1 MYDLYEMAN
10 GFSFSIKWVTL
21 VSAFALAGIAGAQT
35 QTPIRL
41 KLGLN
46 SVTNSSATDQVRSG
60 GYAIGLSYQ
69 IPQFVGNPI
78 PARFFVDADYSQ
90 NSSGDRNLGIF
101 SLGVSGLQTLGVPG
115 NGGCFY
121 GGLGVGV
128 AFINGD
134 RASRNPLGG
143 GGGNGGGTGGGGGYN
158 QTASSGSRVKD
169 FGPNAIISDFKGS
182 RLYGSFLLG
191 YEFQQG
197 IFLEARYR
205 LVGTVDGI
213 NPSSFGFFVGYKF

>member
-1 MYDLYEMAN
+1 MYDRLEMAN
-10 GFSFSIKWVTL
+10 GFSFSVKWVTL
-21 VSAFALAGIAGAQT
+21 VSALALAGVAAAQS

-60 GYAIGLSYQ
+60 GYAIGLSYP

-78 PARFFVDADYSQ
+78 PARFFVDAEYAS
-90 NSSGDRNLGIF
+90 NSFGSRKLNVF
-101 SLGVSGLQTLGVPG
+101 ALGVSGIQTLGVPG
-115 NGGCFY
+115 NAGSFY

-128 AFINGD
+128 AFVNGD
-134 RASRNPLGG
+134 KASFNQFGGGGNEG
-143 GGGNGGGTGGGGGYN
+143 GGGNGGGY
-158 QTASSGSRVKD
+158 QDLAASGTRVRD
-169 FGPNAIISDFKGS
+169 FGSNAVISDFKGT

-205 LVGTVDGI
+205 LVGTVGGV

>member
-1 MYDLYEMAN
+1 MAN
-10 GFSFSIKWVTL
+10 GFSFSVKWITL
-21 VSAFALAGIAGAQT
+21 VSAFALAGIASAQT

-69 IPQFVGNPI
+69 IPQFIGNPV
-78 PARFFVDADYSQ
+78 PARFFIDAEYAR
-90 NSSGDRNLGIF
+90 NSSGSRNLSVF
-101 SLGVSGLQTLGVPG
+101 ALGVSGLQTLGVPG
-115 NGGCFY
+115 EAGSFY
-121 GGLGVGV
+121 GGLGLGV
-128 AFINGD
+128 AFVNGD
-134 RASRNPLGG
+134 KASANTLGG
-143 GGGNGGGTGGGGGYN
+143 GGGNGGGNGGGGGY
-158 QTASSGSRVKD
+158 QTAAAGGTRVRD
-169 FGPNAIISDFKGS
+169 FGANAIISDFKGT

>member
-1 MYDLYEMAN
+1 MYALIEMAN
-10 GFSFSIKWVTL
+10 GFSFSVKWVTL
-21 VSAFALAGIAGAQT
+21 VSALALAGIAGAES

-60 GYAIGLSYQ
+60 GYVIGLSYQ
-69 IPQFVGNPI
+69 IPQFVGNPV
-78 PARFFVDADYSQ
+78 PARFFADAEYSR
-90 NSSGDRNLGIF
+90 NAFGDRNLSIF
-101 SLGVSGLQTLGVPG
+101 SLGVSGIQTLGVPG
-115 NGGCFY
+115 TGGSFY

-128 AFINGD
+128 AFVNGD
-134 RASRNPLGG
+134 KASVNGTGGGTG
-143 GGGNGGGTGGGGGYN
+143 GGGNGGGGGGY
-158 QTASSGSRVKD
+158 QTAAAGGTRVRD
-169 FGPNAIISDFKGS
+169 FGANAIISDFKGS